1 MTLFSN
7 LERKIPAGS
16 EEIEAEDRSFGTLAD
31 KDKSTSPLISI
42 VVPVHNGAETVE
54 KTLDTLLAQTYKNKE
69 VIVID
74 DDSTDDSRAI
84 LRQYDG
90 KVRLYFNEQ
99 NLGLARNYNKAI
111 GLAAGSIIML
121 AHHDCSFPDR
131 EYLQK
136 MLKNFTDED
145 VRAVTGRL
153 AIPNFKNLD
162 LGKRLFITLNLCE
175 LDPAPNDG
183 PVELGFIEGK
193 CDAFRREVLEDVGY
207 FSTELSMA
215 SEDHE
220 ISIRIREKGY
230 RLVLDPALEVALD
243 FGGNQDT
250 YGKVLKKQFIY
261 GRGQAYTAYHHGLK
275 DCKNIDKNANR
286 MLRAMHRLSQLS
298 FVTMYLVLGGAS
310 LFTKGALGLLF
321 PVVGIRLAYYLL
333 LSFFYQVSIAPL
345 VVFSGFLSDFLYT
358 AGYARGLLLSAQG
371 KRV

>member
-1 MTLFSN
+1 MAANHSRTN
-7 LERKIPAGS
+7 
-16 EEIEAEDRSFGTLAD
+16 
-31 KDKSTSPLISI
+31 PLISI
-42 VVPVHNGAETVE
+42 IVPVHNGAGTVE
-54 KTLDTLLAQTYKNKE
+54 RTLDTLLAQTYPNKE
-69 VIVID
+69 IIVID
-74 DDSTDDSRAI
+74 DYSTDDSRTI
-84 LRQYDG
+84 LTDYEG
-90 KVRLYFNEQ
+90 NVRLYFNEQ

-111 GLAAGSIIML
+111 GLAAGSIIMI

-131 EYLQK
+131 EYLEK
-136 MLKNFTDED
+136 MLKNFADED
-145 VRAVTGRL
+145 VGAVTGRL
-153 AIPNFKNLD
+153 TIPNFKNLD
-162 LGKRLFITLNLCE
+162 LIKRLFIALNLCE
-175 LDPAPNDG
+175 LEPAENDG
-183 PVELGFIEGK
+183 PMELGFIEGK

-220 ISIRIREKGY
+220 ISIRIRKRGY
-230 RLVLDPALEVALD
+230 RLVLDPNLTVVLD

-275 DCKNIDKNANR
+275 DCKNINQNMNR

-298 FVTMYLVLGGAS
+298 FVVLYLFLGGAS
-310 LFTKGALGLLF
+310 LLFKGALGFLYPL
-321 PVVGIRLAYYLL
+321 VGIRLAYYLL
-333 LSFFYQVSIAPL
+333 LSFFYQVSLAPL

>member
-1 MTLFSN
+1 M
-7 LERKIPAGS
+7 A
-16 EEIEAEDRSFGTLAD
+16 AEYN
-31 KDKSTSPLISI
+31 STNPLISI
-42 VVPVHNGAETVE
+42 IVPVHNGAETVE
-54 KTLDTLLAQTYKNKE
+54 RTLDTLLAQTYKNKE
-69 VIVID
+69 IIVID
-74 DDSTDDSRAI
+74 DYSTDDSRAI
-84 LRQYDG
+84 LKKYDG
-90 KVRLYFNEQ
+90 KVQLHFNEQ

-121 AHHDCSFPDR
+121 AHHDCSFPDQ

-145 VRAVTGRL
+145 VGAVTGRL
-153 AIPNFKNLD
+153 TIPDFKNLD

-207 FSTELSMA
+207 FSTEISMA

-220 ISIRIREKGY
+220 ISIRIRERGY
-230 RLVLDPALEVALD
+230 RLVLDPALEVVLD

-275 DCKNIDKNANR
+275 DCANIDKNMNR
-286 MLRAMHRLSQLS
+286 MLRAIHRLSQLS
-298 FVTMYLVLGGAS
+298 FVVLYVFLGGAS
-310 LFTKGALGLLF
+310 LLYKGGLGFLF
-321 PVVGIRLAYYLL
+321 PVVGVRLGYYLL

-345 VVFSGFLSDFLYT
+345 VVFSGFLSDFFYT

-371 KRV
+371 RRV